1 MEIVMISQK
10 AKYAFKALIV
20 LARRSGRTVQI
31 EEIAREDAIPRKFLE
46 QILVELKHAG
56 LIASRRGPTGGYTL
70 IKEPKEIS
78 IGQVLRIV
86 DGPIAPLPCLSRTA
100 YRRCLDCRD
109 ETNCGVR
116 RLFAET
122 FAATLRLMETATLS
136 EALTGEGTLGRALAE
151 NAEPVG

>member
-1 MEIVMISQK
+1 MISQK

-20 LARRSGRTVQI
+20 LAKSRDRTVQI

-70 IKEPKEIS
+70 IKDPDDIS
-78 IGQVLRIV
+78 IGQVLRIL

-116 RLFAET
+116 RLFAAT
-122 FAATLRLMETATLS
+122 YSATLLFMEGATLS
-136 EALTGEGTLGRALAE
+136 EALKADGGALAKALVE